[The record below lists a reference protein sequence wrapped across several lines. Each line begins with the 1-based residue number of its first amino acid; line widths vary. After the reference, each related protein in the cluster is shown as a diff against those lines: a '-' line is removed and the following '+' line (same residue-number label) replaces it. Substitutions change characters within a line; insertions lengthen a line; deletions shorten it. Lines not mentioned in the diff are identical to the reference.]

1 VVLLHIGAD
10 HLGYL
15 PLILALGVVIF
26 IAATA
31 LRTKL
36 ERMAAGKAKHPDDEP
51 KDTHADSRRND

>member
-1 VVLLHIGAD
+1 MLPLHIGAD

-15 PLILALGVVIF
+15 PLILAVGVILF

-36 ERMAAGKAKHPDDEP
+36 ERMAGKPTDDKASEAP
-51 KDTHADSRRND
+51 RADRHRND

>member
-1 VVLLHIGAD
+1 MLPLHIGAD

-15 PLILALGVVIF
+15 PLLLAAGVIVF

-36 ERMAAGKAKHPDDEP
+36 ERMNDRERKSEQEREAQ
-51 KDTHADSRRND
+51 RRE

>member
-1 VVLLHIGAD
+1 MAALHIGAD

-15 PLILALGVVIF
+15 PLVLALGVMVF

-36 ERMAAGKAKHPDDEP
+36 ERMNERRKQREREHEANDANP
-51 KDTHADSRRND
+51 RRND